1 MREYYQ
7 TRDALNLLEE
17 GYIPFKMRVRLLA
30 NVTVRPIL
38 HYMFL
43 NEKKQRVKY
52 IKKGFM
58 DYHKGVHGELQHD
71 D

>member
-1 MREYYQ
+1 
-7 TRDALNLLEE
+7 
-17 GYIPFKMRVRLLA
+17 MRVRLLA